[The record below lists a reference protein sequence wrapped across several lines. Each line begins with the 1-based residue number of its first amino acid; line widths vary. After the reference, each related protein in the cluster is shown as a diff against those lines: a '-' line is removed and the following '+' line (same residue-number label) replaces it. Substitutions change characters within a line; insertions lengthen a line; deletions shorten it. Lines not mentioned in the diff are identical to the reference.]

1 MLRVQA
7 TEGARCDS
15 EQRIVPL
22 FEDGLIA
29 ERAGVVGEPVR
40 IGAASTTELLFT
52 PGGRAMGRAGAMG
65 GLGGKRHAALG
76 IARGAGHGG

>member
-29 ERAGVVGEPVR
+29 ECAGVVGEPVWV
-40 IGAASTTELLFT
+40 GAVPTTRLLGT
-52 PGGRAMGRAGAMG
+52 PRCGAVWVTVAMG
-65 GLGGKRHAALG
+65 GLGGERLTACG
-76 IARGAGHGG
+76 IAVGAGRGG